1 MDRRSLVLVVGG
13 VIAAGALVR
22 VLLDPGARTDTA
34 EVARAQRAAPL
45 APEESPVVLVETH
58 ERRTGELEATV
69 EEASIEAPAPE
80 PLRED
85 DLASLLRRVR
95 PEALEGLSAAE
106 LIALEELDLRGKE
119 ITDDDLR
126 LIGQLTNL
134 KTLSLY
140 GAPVTDAGLEHLAG
154 LHELES
160 LVLRG
165 TQVTGTGLRHLP
177 TETLVSLHL
186 CGSKI
191 TENDLRYTPAMPSLE
206 QLKLNFLEL
215 EDTAVELLSVYPS
228 LKHVELDQSR
238 MTDAGLERLMQL
250 NPGLTRV
257 EVRNTQISSNGL
269 RRIAELYP
277 GCEFVTQSGTLAF
290 HR

>member
-1 MDRRSLVLVVGG
+1 M
-13 VIAAGALVR
+13 GALAS
-22 VLLDPGARTDTA
+22 VLALSGGRSVSAA
-34 EVARAQRAAPL
+34 EVEHAQRAAPEV
-45 APEESPVVLVETH
+45 PVESPVVLVEAP
-58 ERRTGELEATV
+58 ERRTDESATSVDGTTDAEPAAEL
-69 EEASIEAPAPE
+69 P
-80 PLRED
+80 RKD

-95 PEALEGLSAAE
+95 PEVLEGLSADE
-106 LIALEELDLRGKE
+106 IIALEELDLRGKE
-119 ITDDDLR
+119 ITDEDLR
-126 LIGQLTNL
+126 LIGQLTHL

-140 GAPVTDAGLEHLAG
+140 GTPVTDAGLEHLAG
-154 LHELES
+154 LHDLES

-191 TENDLRYTPAMPSLE
+191 TANDLRYTPPMPSLE

-215 EDTAVELLSVYPS
+215 EDTAVDLLSVYPS

-238 MTDAGLERLMQL
+238 MPAAGLERLMQL
-250 NPGLTRV
+250 NPGLERV

-269 RRIAELYP
+269 REIAEQYP
-277 GCEFVTQSGTLAF
+277 GCEFVTESGTLAF